1 MKAVLRTTYSSPE
14 VLSVGTA
21 EQPIPKE
28 NEILVR
34 VRATTVNRTDGGIL
48 RGQPWPIR
56 LFTGL
61 LKPTSAIPGTDF
73 AGTVE
78 AAGAQVTNFRVGDR
92 VWGFHDNGLASQ
104 AEYLTIPHHLAV
116 LKIPE
121 GVTEVEAVAC
131 AEGGHY
137 AYNFINNAT
146 VQPGDRVLVNGATGA
161 IGTAAVQLL
170 KHEGVHV
177 TAVANTKNIE
187 LVRSLGADQVIDY
200 QQEDFT
206 QTNGQ
211 YDFIFDTVGKSTFS
225 RCKHLLT
232 PKGTYL
238 SSELG
243 PHVEN
248 VYLPLVTKLTGR
260 QRVVFPVPS
269 NCRRSLVFINE
280 LQARGTFRAVIDRR
294 YPMDDIQEAYRYVEQ
309 GEKTGSVVVTY

>member
-1 MKAVLRTTYSSPE
+1 MKAALRTTYGSPE
-14 VLSVGTA
+14 VLTIGTA
-21 EQPIPKE
+21 EQPTPKDD
-28 NEILVR
+28 EILVR
-34 VRATTVNRTDGGIL
+34 VRATTVNRTDCGIL

-78 AAGAQVTNFRVGDR
+78 ATGTQVINFRVGDR

-104 AEYLTIPHHLAV
+104 ADYLTIPQREAV
-116 LKIPE
+116 VKIPE
-121 GVTEVEAVAC
+121 DVTEVEAVAC

-137 AYNFINNAT
+137 AYNFINNVA
-146 VQPGDRVLVNGATGA
+146 VQPGDKVLVNGTTGA

-170 KHEGVHV
+170 KHEGVHI
-177 TAVANTKNIE
+177 TAVANTKNID
-187 LVRSLGADQVIDY
+187 LVRSLGADKVIDY

-206 QTNGQ
+206 QIDGQ
-211 YDFIFDTVGKSTFS
+211 YDFIFDTVGKSTFA

-232 PKGTYL
+232 PKGVYL

-243 PHVEN
+243 PHAEN
-248 VYLPLVTKLTGR
+248 VYLPLVTRLTGR

-280 LQARGTFRAVIDRR
+280 LLAGGTFRAVIDRH
-294 YPMDDIQEAYRYVEQ
+294 YPMDEIREAYCYVER